1 MPQNNYMLKKTSLLF
16 ALSLCLCFVS
26 CKKHHACQC
35 VSTFTK
41 AGYNSFTVSSIEN
54 IDKKV
59 TKKRG
64 GQMCLQ
70 AEKQM
75 QKNHEDYI
83 SGNEKVTV
91 SCALK

>member
-1 MPQNNYMLKKTSLLF
+1 MKKHFFFAFIASTLF
-16 ALSLCLCFVS
+16 MVS
-26 CKKHHACQC
+26 CKKQYACLC
-35 VSTFTK
+35 VTIFSKTGYNSYTVSTF
-41 AGYNSFTVSSIEN
+41 EN

-59 TKKRG
+59 TKKTG
-64 GQMCLQ
+64 TQMCSQ

-83 SGNEKVTV
+83 SGNEQVSV